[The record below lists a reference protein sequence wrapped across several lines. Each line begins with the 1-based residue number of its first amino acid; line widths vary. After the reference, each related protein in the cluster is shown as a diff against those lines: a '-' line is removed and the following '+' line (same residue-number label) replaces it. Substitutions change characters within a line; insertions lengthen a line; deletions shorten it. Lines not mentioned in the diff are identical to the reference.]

1 MSERSVFYASNSHSD
16 VYTANTRGSFTSLI
30 DENEFD
36 YLDSSQLCVA
46 VKSVTFENK
55 FNIVTSR
62 LGYPNMIIIQDIFD
76 VIPASRPTSQKP
88 LWEYS
93 ALFKTP
99 RTIDTSSGLDY
110 YLFDEQDPQQKSYG
124 EGRNFVLRN
133 FTDVKI
139 VSANFKSFI
148 GGKTTR
154 EFPKRVNTQVIVHNI
169 YLHDSSYKS
178 PGEFISYL
186 NYVYANIEYDLAHA
200 DNPMWNEKN
209 FKLFSLIGD
218 RVIIHLKEKEN
229 LHIFLSDELRRILG
243 FRVNALKNEDAS
255 NLRELIAE
263 NFQDKQKMSVYY
275 PYLPPEPA
283 EAASSY
289 TAIGDIGFNIDNITN
304 NPQANTILDMEF
316 KDNEMYFNVN
326 IKMINKFPHFGF
338 IQADSDL
345 KLSEC
350 TTDILGLRTNLKEPD
365 LFRNGMYDTQVE
377 FFNVKDHAGGVQ
389 ICEIKSPSFFDTTVE
404 KLANAKFELI
414 DINTN
419 TVANFTLGT
428 PTHIQ
433 VVSKNKPAMS
443 KRFNVFLDS
452 SDEYSKKIY
461 PKNDAHD
468 FTIRLPERLEFN
480 SDWEVALKHI
490 FIGNDLFNV
499 YRDSC
504 WIDFQIT
511 RSTPKQGQPTDM
523 PNWSRRQVF
532 NYRRTSADKYVEMI
546 TLKKKIRAENI
557 RLNTAQD
564 FCNYFQNQFDM
575 IGTKLEIGLKKER
588 IYISRKETEQYDLV
602 DFRLTLS
609 PYLCNIL
616 GFTRGTSKSH
626 KLRFEEKR
634 EYVATYAP
642 NISLLVPTNFIV
654 LCDVVSESIFGAK
667 SVNILKLLSTNFD
680 PSKEMIDLTFHQDE
694 FLDLNLKEFSSIKI
708 QIVDTTGNLVQSE
721 KSYPTRCQL
730 QFAKK
735 RKF

>member
-148 GGKTTR
+148 GGKTAR

-263 NFQDKQKMSVYY
+263 NFQDKQKMS
-275 PYLPPEPA
+275 
-283 EAASSY
+283 
-289 TAIGDIGFNIDNITN
+289 
-304 NPQANTILDMEF
+304 
-316 KDNEMYFNVN
+316 
-326 IKMINKFPHFGF
+326 
-338 IQADSDL
+338 
-345 KLSEC
+345 
-350 TTDILGLRTNLKEPD
+350 
-365 LFRNGMYDTQVE
+365 
-377 FFNVKDHAGGVQ
+377 
-389 ICEIKSPSFFDTTVE
+389 
-404 KLANAKFELI
+404 
-414 DINTN
+414 
-419 TVANFTLGT
+419 
-428 PTHIQ
+428 
-433 VVSKNKPAMS
+433 
-443 KRFNVFLDS
+443 
-452 SDEYSKKIY
+452 
-461 PKNDAHD
+461 
-468 FTIRLPERLEFN
+468 
-480 SDWEVALKHI
+480 
-490 FIGNDLFNV
+490 
-499 YRDSC
+499 
-504 WIDFQIT
+504 
-511 RSTPKQGQPTDM
+511 
-523 PNWSRRQVF
+523 
-532 NYRRTSADKYVEMI
+532 
-546 TLKKKIRAENI
+546 
-557 RLNTAQD
+557 
-564 FCNYFQNQFDM
+564 
-575 IGTKLEIGLKKER
+575 
-588 IYISRKETEQYDLV
+588 
-602 DFRLTLS
+602 
-609 PYLCNIL
+609 
-616 GFTRGTSKSH
+616 
-626 KLRFEEKR
+626 
-634 EYVATYAP
+634 
-642 NISLLVPTNFIV
+642 
-654 LCDVVSESIFGAK
+654 
-667 SVNILKLLSTNFD
+667 
-680 PSKEMIDLTFHQDE
+680 
-694 FLDLNLKEFSSIKI
+694 
-708 QIVDTTGNLVQSE
+708 
-721 KSYPTRCQL
+721 
-730 QFAKK
+730 
-735 RKF
+735 